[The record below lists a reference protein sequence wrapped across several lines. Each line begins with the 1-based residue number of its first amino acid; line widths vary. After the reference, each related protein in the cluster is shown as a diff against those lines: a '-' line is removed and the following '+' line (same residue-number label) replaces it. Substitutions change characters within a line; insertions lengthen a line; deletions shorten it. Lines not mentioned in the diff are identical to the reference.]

1 MAKHYRITHGG
12 TYLILR
18 GDRQHTVQEGQ
29 AAAVDAAL
37 AGARIDVPV
46 LVEDME
52 TDEVILRF
60 TRRR

>member
-1 MAKHYRITHGG
+1 
-12 TYLILR
+12 
-18 GDRQHTVQEGQ
+18 VQEGQ